1 MVQRSEKLTV
11 LMAVRNGEPFLNL
24 AIDSILRQSYS
35 DFRFLIIDD
44 ASTDRTREL
53 VRSYADKRIE
63 LICLEKNVGQTAALS
78 LGVQHLS
85 TPWFARMDADDY
97 SAPTR
102 LEEQMRLLA
111 DQPKVGCVGTFA
123 WVFYKDPAV
132 AESIISRPETHDDIK
147 RALLWDSPII
157 HGSIIVD
164 KQAFLRAGGYQDHY
178 RYCADLDLYDRLVPI
193 CRTANI
199 PKPLL
204 GLRRHAGQ
212 GSQSPVAVE
221 EGIDIYQR
229 RLSSSRYSSEEVRAL
244 RSALSLWF
252 VRRALIG
259 ISKRSPA
266 FAITNLY
273 RALRLSTGTVLRFSL
288 PHRFRQRYSQETWKL
303 GERRLDPSEQFSIPT

>member
-1 MVQRSEKLTV
+1 MQASVKLTA
-11 LMAVRNGEPFLNL
+11 LMAVRNGEPFLNV
-24 AIDSILRQSYS
+24 AIDSILRQTYR

-53 VRSYADKRIE
+53 IRSYSDARIE

-78 LGVQHLS
+78 IGVQQLS

-102 LEEQMRLLA
+102 FEEQMRVLNS
-111 DQPKVGCVGTFA
+111 DSNIGCIGTFA
-123 WVFYKDPAV
+123 WVFQNDPAA
-132 AESIISRPETHDDIK
+132 AESIISRPENHDDIK

-164 KQAFLRAGGYQDHY
+164 KQKFLQAGGYKDHY
-178 RYCADLDLYDRLVPI
+178 RYCADLDLYDRLVPL

-221 EGIDIYQR
+221 EGIDIYRR
-229 RLSSSRYSSEEVRAL
+229 RLSTGTYSAEERRAL
-244 RSALSLWF
+244 RAALSLWF
-252 VRRALIG
+252 IRRTLIG
-259 ISKRSPA
+259 ISKRKPVA
-266 FAITNLY
+266 AAGDLVH
-273 RALRLSTGTVLRFSL
+273 ALTLSTTTVLRFSM
-288 PHRFRQRYSQETWKL
+288 PQRFRQRYSQQTWKL
-303 GERRLDPSEQFSIPT
+303 GERRLGPSEQFSIPT

>member
-1 MVQRSEKLTV
+1 MVQAVKLTV

-24 AIDSILRQSYS
+24 AIDSILRQTYG

-53 VRSYADKRIE
+53 VRSYSDKRIE
-63 LICLEKNVGQTAALS
+63 MICLEKNVGQTAALS
-78 LGVQHLS
+78 IGVQHLS

-111 DQPKVGCVGTFA
+111 NDPAVGCVGTFA
-123 WVFYKDPAV
+123 WVFQNDPAA
-132 AESIISRPETHDDIK
+132 AESIISRPESHEDIK

-157 HGSIIVD
+157 HGSIVVD
-164 KQAFLRAGGYQDHY
+164 KQKFLQAGGYKDHY
-178 RYCADLDLYDRLVPI
+178 RYCADLDLYDRLIPF

-229 RLSSSRYSSEEVRAL
+229 RLSSGQYSSAEIRTL

-259 ISKRSPA
+259 VSKRKPA
-266 FAITNLY
+266 VAAANLF

-288 PHRFRQRYSQETWKL
+288 PHRFRQRYSLETWKL
-303 GERRLDPSEQFSIPT
+303 GERRLGPAEEFSIPT

>member
-1 MVQRSEKLTV
+1 MKLTV

-24 AIDSILRQSYS
+24 AIESILRQTYG

-44 ASTDRTREL
+44 ASTDRTREV
-53 VRSYADKRIE
+53 VRSYNDKRIE

-78 LGVQHLS
+78 RGVRHLS

-102 LEEQMRLLA
+102 LEEQMRLLES
-111 DQPKVGCVGTFA
+111 DPSVGCVGTLA
-123 WVFYKDPAV
+123 WVFQDDPAS
-132 AESIISRPETHDDIK
+132 AESIISRPQYHDDIK
-147 RALLWDSPII
+147 HALLWDSPII
-157 HGSIIVD
+157 HGSIVVE
-164 KQAFLRAGGYQDHY
+164 KQKFLQAGGYNDEY
-178 RYCADLDLYDRLVPI
+178 RYCADLDLYDRLIPL

-221 EGIDIYQR
+221 EGIRIYER
-229 RLSSSRYSSEEVRAL
+229 RLSRGQYSAKEIRAL
-244 RSALSLWF
+244 RAALSLWF

-259 ISKRSPA
+259 VSNRNPA
-266 FAITNLY
+266 RAAANLF
-273 RALRLSTGTVLRFSL
+273 RAFRLSTSTVIRFSL
-288 PHRFRQRYSQETWKL
+288 PHRFRQRYSLETWKL
-303 GERRLDPSEQFSIPT
+303 GERRLEPSEQFSIPT